1 MIWYLEQRMLG
12 RWAPVL
18 QTTAPV
24 TVTRAGKTL
33 LAGNSGHQPEV
44 RALSKVAEEDRFLD
58 LGQLAAIYGPD
69 GAHYDPARIAR
80 VNA

>member
-1 MIWYLEQRMLG
+1 MIWYLEERMLG

-18 QTTAPV
+18 HTTAPV

-33 LAGNSGHQPEV
+33 LAGTSGHQPEV
-44 RALSKVAEEDRFLD
+44 RAVSKVAEEDRFLT
-58 LGQLAAIYGPD
+58 LGELANIYGPD
-69 GAHYDPARIAR
+69 SPHYDAAKIAL

>member
-18 QTTAPV
+18 MTTEPV
-24 TVTRAGKTL
+24 TVARDGRTL
-33 LAGNSGHQPEV
+33 LASNSGNQPEV
-44 RALSKVAEEDRFLD
+44 RAVSKVAEEDRFLS
-58 LGQLAAIYGPD
+58 LGELAAIYGPD
-69 GAHYDPARIAR
+69 GANYDAAHIAR

>member
-1 MIWYLEQRMLG
+1 MIWYLEQRLLG
-12 RWAPVL
+12 RWTPVL

-33 LAGNSGHQPEV
+33 LANSSGHHPEV
-44 RALSKVAEEDRFLD
+44 RAVSKVAEEDRFLSI
-58 LGQLAAIYGPD
+58 GQLAEIYGPD
-69 GAHYDPARIAR
+69 GAHYDAAKIVL

>member
-33 LAGNSGHQPEV
+33 LAGTSGHQPEV
-44 RALSKVAEEDRFLD
+44 RAVSKVAEEDRFLT
-58 LGQLAAIYGPD
+58 LAQLAEIYGPE
-69 GAHYDPARIAR
+69 GAHFDPAHIAR